1 MMESFDSEAISSID
15 LQIEHI
21 FNENWRIYLLRDLE
35 SMYSVFCTM
44 ASALRKYSIYS
55 CVFYF
60 YSTCR
65 GIICTEIWRIL
76 QQCEYCRFWQTDRN
90 TAREN
95 KSRVDWDYKVGGKVL
110 IRKDGVLRKG
120 ETKYQREPWTITEV
134 HTNGTIRIQSG
145 TKSERLNIRRVIP
158 YFED

>member
-1 MMESFDSEAISSID
+1 MLFDIPFLADWNKI
-15 LQIEHI
+15 
-21 FNENWRIYLLRDLE
+21 
-35 SMYSVFCTM
+35 
-44 ASALRKYSIYS
+44 
-55 CVFYF
+55 
-60 YSTCR
+60 
-65 GIICTEIWRIL
+65 G
-76 QQCEYCRFWQTDRN
+76 EYRQHQTDRN

-120 ETKYQREPWTITEV
+120 EAKYQSEPWTITEVHITEV

-145 TKSERLNIRRVIP
+145 NKSERLNIRRVIP